1 MTHEQV
7 NAIENKLRSA
17 QKTVEECGA
26 AICGEQGYHA
36 SLLWNALTSL
46 SNEIRDA
53 IHQMWRLRPEEQENE
68 K

>member
-7 NAIENKLRSA
+7 DAIEENLRAA
-17 QKTVEECGA
+17 QNIVEECGA

-46 SNEIRDA
+46 SNKIGDA
-53 IHQMWRLRPEEQENE
+53 IREMWRLRPEE
-68 K
+68 

>member
-7 NAIENKLRSA
+7 DAIEDKLRDA
-17 QKTVEECGA
+17 QKLVEECGA

-36 SLLWNALTSL
+36 SLLRNAITSL
-46 SNEIRDA
+46 SNKIGDA
-53 IHQMWRLRPEEQENE
+53 IHQMWRLRPEEQENA

>member
-7 NAIENKLRSA
+7 DDIENKLRAA
-17 QKTVEECGA
+17 QNIVEECGA

-46 SNEIRDA
+46 SNEIGDA

>member
-7 NAIENKLRSA
+7 DAIENKLRDA
-17 QKTVEECGA
+17 QNLVEECGD
-26 AICGEQGYHA
+26 AICGERGYHA

-46 SNEIRDA
+46 SNEIGDA